1 MDASRVLNNLD
12 TLEININSLSE
23 SHKCFLDKLNS
34 EFAVDGKIIGTGMAD
49 YTQQTQEY
57 VVRINNKEFS
67 FIDMPGIEGNEQ
79 KFSEMIQKAINRAH
93 LVMYI
98 YSSGKHPETA
108 TVNKIKNYLRNDSD
122 VYAICNVHLPPKK
135 KRDPDDGTYEDELQR
150 SYNIVNDNE
159 VKQTK
164 AELKKQLSDNFKD
177 ALFLN
182 GLLAF
187 SSLAYDQTFECT
199 TIYNESE
206 GIKLQRQQRKYAENN
221 DNDYK
226 RMQEISKISTLTEVI
241 NNHVKN
247 FDVFIMNSNKKK
259 LLNRLN
265 IMYQGVIKLQES
277 CLITTK
283 QIKENYRKF
292 KRDIISANRT
302 FERDVSDI
310 PRMAVKKMVTRF
322 HNEFNDLIDD
332 NAGDLDED
340 DIRGFFEDN
349 NSKMKSMIKREMK
362 KHFDEAQDRKK
373 EGYKNAQ
380 NSFKQNMITDMKFQ
394 ISFEMEISQLQIEEI
409 ADLLHYSLSKFC
421 KDVFDVAK
429 DALMGAIAGGP
440 LLALLAAATNLVS
453 RLLKGFLNY
462 IFGNEDDAIQEAKG
476 MGNEMFNDIESKLIQ
491 EIEKNMEKTMG
502 KQNDDAITVIV
513 ENQTKKL
520 DYVNNSLKRLSK
532 NLEKKMNELGG
543 IDYGTF

>member
-1 MDASRVLNNLD
+1 
-12 TLEININSLSE
+12 
-23 SHKCFLDKLNS
+23 
-34 EFAVDGKIIGTGMAD
+34 
-49 YTQQTQEY
+49 
-57 VVRINNKEFS
+57 
-67 FIDMPGIEGNEQ
+67 
-79 KFSEMIQKAINRAH
+79 
-93 LVMYI
+93 
-98 YSSGKHPETA
+98 
-108 TVNKIKNYLRNDSD
+108 
-122 VYAICNVHLPPKK
+122 
-135 KRDPDDGTYEDELQR
+135 
-150 SYNIVNDNE
+150 
-159 VKQTK
+159 
-164 AELKKQLSDNFKD
+164 
-177 ALFLN
+177 
-182 GLLAF
+182 
-187 SSLAYDQTFECT
+187 
-199 TIYNESE
+199 
-206 GIKLQRQQRKYAENN
+206 
-221 DNDYK
+221 
-226 RMQEISKISTLTEVI
+226 
-241 NNHVKN
+241 
-247 FDVFIMNSNKKK
+247 
-259 LLNRLN
+259 
-265 IMYQGVIKLQES
+265 
-277 CLITTK
+277 
-283 QIKENYRKF
+283 
-292 KRDIISANRT
+292 
-302 FERDVSDI
+302 
-310 PRMAVKKMVTRF
+310 MAVKKMVTRF